1 MPVENRNPAEDVEE
15 KRTERLVVVWWT
27 RKSRMQV

>member
-1 MPVENRNPAEDVEE
+1 MLVENRNPAEDVEE
-15 KRTERLVVVWWT
+15 KRAERLVVVWWT